1 MPMSNPTLDH
11 QVRIAFRD
19 DQKAEKFAEHVAE
32 LGAQIVKATF
42 KFSQDVAS
50 TYDLIPKRRLGDKNF
65 DEIDRAR
72 LTLGAFNFFIHILD
86 RYLLGM
92 DTRLPR
98 ETVLGF
104 IFENLIQ
111 IYAKSFP
118 GSPSQTEN
126 FVLNHYECRAS
137 QLAEAPSIFGEGPGD
152 RNTVMWHAG
161 RAICGEDL
169 GRDDHRLLAIVG
181 DHLMRELESLAL
193 SDHIT
198 AMAEE
203 LCLPTDLRKTA

>member
-72 LTLGAFNFFIHILD
+72 LTLGAFSFFIHILD

-104 IFENLIQ
+104 IFENLI
-111 IYAKSFP
+111 
-118 GSPSQTEN
+118 
-126 FVLNHYECRAS
+126 
-137 QLAEAPSIFGEGPGD
+137 
-152 RNTVMWHAG
+152 
-161 RAICGEDL
+161 
-169 GRDDHRLLAIVG
+169 
-181 DHLMRELESLAL
+181 
-193 SDHIT
+193 
-198 AMAEE
+198 
-203 LCLPTDLRKTA
+203 